1 MDPAEFLALLDKLPP
16 HVRRFRAGDFEVELA
31 GPPARILT
39 PEQAQAAHEAARPRP
54 PSDIDSLSLPGPV
67 IYDDAAADGVE
78 GA

>member
-1 MDPAEFLALLDKLPP
+1 MNAHDFLALLADLPP

-39 PEQAQAAHEAARPRP
+39 PEQAQAAHEAARPRT
-54 PSDIDSLSLPGPV
+54 PSDIDSLALPGPV